1 MERGKVKGAI
11 VAVME
16 MVDGATTAPTMVV
29 AERKQNYGIEA
40 RQEARTLGGYGG
52 RRMRGLPLVG
62 ERFN

>member
-16 MVDGATTAPTMVV
+16 MVDGATTTSTMVV

-40 RQEARTLGGYGG
+40 RQEARALGGYGG
-52 RRMRGLPLVG
+52 RRMRGPPLVG